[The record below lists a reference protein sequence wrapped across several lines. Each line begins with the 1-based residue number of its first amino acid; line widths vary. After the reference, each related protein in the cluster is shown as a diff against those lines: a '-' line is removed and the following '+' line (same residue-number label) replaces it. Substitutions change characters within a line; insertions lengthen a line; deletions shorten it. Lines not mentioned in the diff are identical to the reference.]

1 MRIAFHLRQLEACWN
16 RVTAFQKVLG
26 LESGQFLPRDQF
38 ELIHIASGFVER
50 ELAETDDVSTELTVC
65 AAFRELWARYQT
77 TLDRLSHDLNPFDF
91 SETCLRCESLLE
103 RMAHGGMED
112 SPAIPFPAPE
122 LRLAEEQDETA
133 LQSGSG
139 ASR

>member
-1 MRIAFHLRQLEACWN
+1 VRIAFHLRQLEACWS

-26 LESGQFLPRDQF
+26 LESGNFLPLDQF

-50 ELAETDDVSTELTVC
+50 ELAGADANTELAVT
-65 AAFRELWARYQT
+65 AAFRELWARYET

-91 SETCLRCESLLE
+91 SETCLRCQSLLE
-103 RMAHGGMED
+103 RMAHGGMEE

-122 LRLAEEQDETA
+122 LRLAEEPGEA
-133 LQSGSG
+133 VLQSGSG